1 MSPNCYF
8 SGGEVRCN
16 CTETNMQ
23 IEGGHYRLTKHLRA
37 GSMLVYNCPEGYY
50 PYPARTRLCQP
61 NGSWRPAP
69 KRFSPQRCRRE
80 WYEADGS
87 HFASGCLLHTV
98 TQILLFCFAVVE
110 CPDPSVLEYGNVS
123 PPQEKYYVDNE
134 TTYECYSGYTM
145 RGSSSRVCLPSGKWS
160 GSTPICSRDC
170 KTRTAIWPLC
180 PLSLWQYTLTH
191 LCFMTF
197 VLFIWQQE
205 IIVLILVSQLVPRE
219 WETCLELTT
228 QWDTAAMATSFWWGR
243 TKGCVRRTASGV
255 AMSQRAT
262 VRLIPTNPA
271 YILCHVIRALLI

>member
-50 PYPARTRLCQP
+50 PYPAMTRLCQP
-61 NGSWRPAP
+61 NGRWRPAP

-170 KTRTAIWPLC
+170 KIWTAIYLLSTSSVPFAMHPHSWLFRDFCPFYYRSRRSLC
-180 PLSLWQYTLTH
+180 WSWYPSW
-191 LCFMTF
+191 
-197 VLFIWQQE
+197 
-205 IIVLILVSQLVPRE
+205 
-219 WETCLELTT
+219 CLENGKHVWNWRHSEIQL
-228 QWDTAAMATSFWWGR
+228 QWQPHFGGVER
-243 TKGCVRRTASGV
+243 KGVSGERPVEWQWASV
-255 AMSQRAT
+255 
-262 VRLIPTNPA
+262 
-271 YILCHVIRALLI
+271 LL